1 MRCLVTRSWA
11 LRLLLL
17 HSVNSVLSLIS
28 FWIKFSHHLCFQM
41 SLFLSS
47 LCLLHPLPLC
57 PLSTSFC
64 LPAVILLFVSLLYVS
79 PGMKTTVS
87 EAEHPLLCEGTRRVK
102 GDLALA
108 LMITYKDD
116 QSKLKKVAITTVTIL
131 TTDKKM
137 AHISDM
143 PRKLFN
149 RQSQLISSFPLPPT
163 PQILDKLLDR
173 ESQTH
178 KPQTLSSF
186 YSSKPAAGSQR
197 SPSKHTA
204 TNHSGVSGATGGVS
218 KHAPSS
224 SSATSVAASSSSSSS
239 AVALAGEELAH
250 QAELNPVQNNPAGEN
265 TAETREHGENR
276 HPLYGCHILLYCSAA
291 TKSLKNSDCNCYIS
305 LYSTYNKLGNFRC
318 GCINFASICS
328 IYVALIVWL
337 MEKQKWMF
345 LFVCGTASAQFMGC
359 NSNEGS
365 NSIFTQI

>member
-1 MRCLVTRSWA
+1 M
-11 LRLLLL
+11 
-17 HSVNSVLSLIS
+17 
-28 FWIKFSHHLCFQM
+28 
-41 SLFLSS
+41 
-47 LCLLHPLPLC
+47 
-57 PLSTSFC
+57 
-64 LPAVILLFVSLLYVS
+64 
-79 PGMKTTVS
+79 
-87 EAEHPLLCEGTRRVK
+87 K

-137 AHISDM
+137 AHISGM
-143 PRKLFN
+143 PQKLFN

-250 QAELNPVQNNPAGEN
+250 QAELNPVQNNSAGEN
-265 TAETREHGENR
+265 TAETREHGENL
-276 HPLYGCHILLYCSAA
+276 HPLYGCHILLYCSA
-291 TKSLKNSDCNCYIS
+291 
-305 LYSTYNKLGNFRC
+305 
-318 GCINFASICS
+318 
-328 IYVALIVWL
+328 
-337 MEKQKWMF
+337 
-345 LFVCGTASAQFMGC
+345 SAC
-359 NSNEGS
+359 
-365 NSIFTQI
+365 